1 MLVTADFTYSA
12 AQPWERQKAFSNA
25 YGVDAMS
32 SVSRVLDG
40 RLHALVERAL
50 DVATEPA
57 ARPVFLELQDQ
68 AAMFSRDPGAGG
80 RSKPVGLFPG
90 NAALVQREEDAEFER
105 LFAAWL
111 YVSHRCPPREHL
123 TDPVIRNAAHAVIT
137 ALFARHAGRLDAPT
151 QDGLS
156 DAWDAID
163 EWMQQNRESAPG
175 NEVRALKARATALR
189 NRGQFERAQE
199 ALNRAIRVLEGLR
212 DAPETPAAA
221 KEIRAELADTHGMKG
236 GIFRRAGSLVEA
248 LAAYR
253 RGREI
258 EVQDQESTYN
268 LSNTITLSITQ
279 ERQSPEDPG
288 IRADLARVID
298 LLQAQTAGARSDEW
312 WAWSD
317 LAQFHLLNGDP
328 DAARACYAKAIS
340 GTGATAD
347 EIKRHVAILR
357 ELEQVAEAN
366 APTIAQS
373 IRSAI
378 IDLTR

>member
-1 MLVTADFTYSA
+1 LLVTADFTYNA

-25 YGVDAMS
+25 YGVDAMP
-32 SVSRVLDG
+32 SVSRILDG
-40 RLHALVERAL
+40 RLHALIERAL
-50 DVATEPA
+50 DVQGEPA

-111 YVSHRCPPREHL
+111 YVSKRYPPRENL
-123 TDPVIRNAAHAVIT
+123 SDPVIRNAAHTVIT
-137 ALFARHAGRLDAPT
+137 ALFGRHAGRLDPPT
-151 QDGLS
+151 QDELS
-156 DAWDAID
+156 EMWDAID
-163 EWMQQNRESAPG
+163 EWMRRKGVSAPG

-199 ALNRAIRVLEGLR
+199 ALDRAIHILEALR
-212 DAPETPAAA
+212 GEPATPAVA

-236 GIFRRAGSLVEA
+236 GIFRRAGNLAEA
-248 LAAYR
+248 LGAYR

-258 EVQDQESTYN
+258 EVQDLESTYN

-279 ERQSPEDPG
+279 ERQSPEDPR
-288 IRADLARVID
+288 IRADLARVIE
-298 LLQAQTAGARSDEW
+298 LLQVQTAGPRSDEW

-317 LAQFHLLNGDP
+317 LAQFHLLNGNP

-357 ELEQVAEAN
+357 ELEQVAEET
-366 APTIAQS
+366 APAIAQS
-373 IRSAI
+373 LRSAI
-378 IDLTR
+378 TDLTR